1 MSPDGPHLSLVSPG
15 TTCKIWKRPRG
26 VLQSLLGPGASM
38 NLCCHVDHV
47 QHAETHHTTFPFERK
62 TKWEGLVSQ
71 IIMGYVI
78 IYKISNFLFK
88 PPKK

>member
-1 MSPDGPHLSLVSPG
+1 
-15 TTCKIWKRPRG
+15 
-26 VLQSLLGPGASM
+26 M